1 MHLRSVGK
9 AGLSLVGVAVLATS
23 AVACSTSAAS
33 SPGQQSTASAPVAMA
48 TTNPTL
54 WPSVIDMP
62 TQMADKPTYEQ
73 TLPLFAYKGDQ
84 PFNVKEQNPA
94 DNQDGATVKDIT
106 FVGAAGEPI
115 EAYLVLPS
123 GNGPFPA
130 ILFEHMMGST
140 REEFLP
146 EATTLAQKQHLASLL
161 VTRPTSAVAGDDLTE
176 TVLQVREIRR
186 ALDFL
191 VSQSQVDVARLAYV
205 GHSMGAMLGVV
216 STSVDS
222 RFKTAVFMTPVPSGA
237 NLSLFAPHSAAS
249 SSLFQFGNQDSLY
262 AKDEANTFAALLP
275 GTKQISWYDA
285 GHGLNGAAQTD
296 REAWLLARLA
306 K

>member
-1 MHLRSVGK
+1 VHLHSVGK
-9 AGLSLVGVAVLATS
+9 AGLSLVAVAVLGTS
-23 AVACSTSAAS
+23 AVACSTSAATS
-33 SPGQQSTASAPVAMA
+33 SGSPQVSTAASVA
-48 TTNPTL
+48 TPNITP
-54 WPSVIDMP
+54 WPSVVELP
-62 TQMADKPTYEQ
+62 TQMPDKPTYEQ

-84 PFNVKEQNPA
+84 PFNVKEQSPA
-94 DNQDGATVKDIT
+94 DNQDGTTVKDIT
-106 FVGAAGEPI
+106 FVGAVGEPV

-123 GNGPFPA
+123 GSGPFPA

-146 EATTLAQKQHLASLL
+146 EATTLAQKQHWASLL

-191 VSQSQVDVARLAYV
+191 VSQSQVDATRLAYV

-237 NLSLFAPHSAAS
+237 NLALFAPHVGAG
-249 SSLFQFGNQDSLY
+249 SLLLQFGKQDGLY
-262 AKDEANTFAALLP
+262 TADEANAFGALFP
-275 GTKQISWYDA
+275 GAKQVSWYDA
-285 GHGLNGAAQTD
+285 GHGLNTVAQTD
-296 REAWLLARLA
+296 REAWLLAKLA